1 MSEID
6 PADLARLRSRTA
18 WSEGGGD
25 VEDDRAARRAECAA
39 GRAGHLAVV
48 VVSGE
53 APRCEHCGET
63 LSPDALRKAGYKPVR
78 P

>member
-1 MSEID
+1 MSEVD

-18 WSEGGGD
+18 WSED
-25 VEDDRAARRAECAA
+25 VEETRAARRAECAA
-39 GRAGHLAVV
+39 TRAGHLAVV
-48 VVSGE
+48 VAPGE

-63 LSPDALRKAGYKPVR
+63 LSPDALRRAGHKPVK